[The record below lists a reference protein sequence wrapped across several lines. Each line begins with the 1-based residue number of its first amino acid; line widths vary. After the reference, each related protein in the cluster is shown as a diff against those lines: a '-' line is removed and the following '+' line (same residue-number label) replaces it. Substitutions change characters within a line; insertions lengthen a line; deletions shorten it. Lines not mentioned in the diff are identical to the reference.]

1 MKYLNL
7 LIESEAVSKNTI
19 GKGPA
24 KASKGMLG
32 EPFREGQNSQETIGK
47 EPSKPS
53 KAPSAGF
60 AGRSNENIEIK
71 TFPSGARP
79 ESFFPFGGWVLEE
92 AWEGNIQKARKV
104 YSHILGAEL
113 WLIFER
119 AFEPQDS
126 LALYY
131 PEEIPILWDKTPR
144 ELREIHKVKLTF
156 PGCRVIQEGAEGKG
170 R

>member
-1 MKYLNL
+1 MKYLAL
-7 LIESEAVSKNTI
+7 FLETEAVSKNTI
-19 GKGPA
+19 GKEPA

-32 EPFREGQNSQETIGK
+32 EPFREGQNSQEPIGK
-47 EPSKPS
+47 EPSIPS

-71 TFPSGARP
+71 TFPNGARP

-104 YSHILGAEL
+104 YSRILGAEL

-119 AFEPQDS
+119 VFEPQDN
-126 LALYY
+126 LGLYY
-131 PEEIPILWDKTPR
+131 LEEIILLWDKTPK
-144 ELREIHKVKLTF
+144 ELRKINRVKLAF
-156 PGCRVIQEGAEGKG
+156 PGCRLIQ
-170 R
+170 